1 MRYLYKAAWAA
12 IAIVCF
18 ALPPIAA
25 KAGGDQVVLTID
37 GAIAGGTPR
46 DFTIEQLEALGTQAI
61 ETSTPWHDG
70 VVKFEGVPLAKLM
83 DYVGANG
90 ETAYVVALNNYST
103 EIPIADF
110 AAHGVILASRRDGA
124 AMPVSDKGPLFV
136 IYPFDAEPELNS
148 ELYYSRSAWQVRQI
162 TIE

>member
-1 MRYLYKAAWAA
+1 MKYFSKTALAAFAT
-12 IAIVCF
+12 ICF

-25 KAGGDQVVLTID
+25 RAGDDQVVLTID
-37 GAIAGGTPR
+37 GAIAGGTSP
-46 DFTIEQLEALGTQAI
+46 DFTIEQLEALGTQVI
-61 ETSTPWHDG
+61 ETSTPWHEG

-90 ETAYVVALNNYST
+90 ETVYVVALNNYST

-110 AAHGVILASRRDGA
+110 AAHGVILASRKDGA
-124 AMPVSDKGPLFV
+124 LMPVSDKGPLFV
-136 IYPFDAEPELNS
+136 IYPFDAKPELNS